1 MPAVFCQLREGL
13 KLVTATLYG
22 STALITGGNSGIG
35 RATAIDLAARG
46 AHVVVS
52 GRDAARGEDVVAQ
65 IRTNGGKADFAAAAL
80 KDEASARALARQAVD
95 LGGGRVD
102 ILVNNA
108 GIFPF
113 GPTETAS
120 EADFDAV
127 YDVNVKV
134 PFFLVAELAP
144 AMAARG
150 KGAIINVTTMVAQ
163 FGQAGMALYG
173 SSKAAL
179 VLLTKAWAA
188 EYGPS
193 GVRVN
198 AVSPGPTRTEGT
210 APMGDALDQLAATTP
225 HGRPGEPVDIAAAI
239 TYLAS
244 DDAAYVHGAIL
255 PVDGGR
261 IAV

>member
-1 MPAVFCQLREGL
+1 MTTDLTGSVA
-13 KLVTATLYG
+13 LV
-22 STALITGGNSGIG
+22 TGGNSGIG
-35 RATAIDLAARG
+35 RATARDLADHG
-46 AHVVVS
+46 AHVIVT
-52 GRDAARGEDVVAQ
+52 GRDVARGDQIVAD
-65 IRTNGGKADFAAAAL
+65 IRAAGGKAEFIAAAL
-80 KDEASARALARQAVD
+80 SDQASARTLAREAIE

-108 GIFPF
+108 GVFPF
-113 GPTETAS
+113 GPTDSHT
-120 EADFDAV
+120 EAEFDSV

-150 KGAIINVTTMVAQ
+150 KGAVINITTMVAQ
-163 FGQAGMALYG
+163 YGQAGMALYS

-179 VLLTKAWAA
+179 TLLTKAWAA

-210 APMGDALDQLAATTP
+210 AVMGDAQDQLAAATP
-225 HGRPGEPVDIAAAI
+225 HGKVGQPEDIAHAV
-239 TYLAS
+239 TYLAG
-244 DDAAYVHGAIL
+244 DDAAYVYGAVL

-261 IAV
+261 IAI